1 MPDLII
7 KPENTSG
14 NKVKIQDQGAVTR
27 LQTDDAGIT
36 ITAPTIAD
44 LSNVSGTLPVGVT
57 GGSGLTALG
66 TISAGD
72 ISAGMKFFTHTHTTD
87 FYDGGNGVFAFGTS
101 LSITSSDNPNGA
113 KFLIWVGGGKWVS
126 GNTAISFC
134 PSVRVKEGSD
144 FGSPGTYEG
153 YSSYGSG
160 TSTDG
165 DTTLTHV
172 YLSNM
177 IYIDGHVPGL
187 TSLLL
192 YHNNSGSATSLY
204 IRSAADIYDQAGQ
217 NPRWNC
223 GGDFTDSN
231 REGVIGIGA
240 LKVA

>member
-1 MPDLII
+1 VAGGTTAAEFDVLDGL
-7 KPENTSG
+7 TSTTAEL
-14 NKVKIQDQGAVTR
+14 NR
-27 LQTDDAGIT
+27 LDGIT
-36 ITAPTIAD
+36 SAA
-44 LSNVSGTLPVGVT
+44 V
-57 GGSGLTALG
+57 GLTDSQTLTNKTLTSPTLTTPAIG

-72 ISAGMKFFTHTHTTD
+72 ISAGMKFFTHSHTTD

-223 GGDFTDSN
+223 GGDFTDSD
-231 REGVIGIGA
+231 RDGVIGIGA